1 MKRLIRILLL
11 AGGLAPLTTFLDGDV
26 PCCELRYTVRPDPSS
41 GAIDVVLT
49 VHGYQGEALVLER
62 PSHRPLVGLLTQDP
76 EIEGVRHVRWDLV
89 DGSPRWTYERP
100 VEGWQDPI
108 QITYRLPITAERP
121 LNAWS
126 VGLDRDLL
134 YAPAEALFLL
144 PVMPSQ
150 TAQHAPIRVRWDLPA
165 EWDLVTGWPDRT
177 SFYGTRTL
185 VKTDIL
191 AGDIERRDLYAC
203 GIAIELGI
211 AGEWEFAPEDMGQDV
226 GALVCAARRR
236 LGAPPVQQLA
246 VMVAPARFPVTSG
259 NRNGPRAVGFVHWN
273 DGQPPTA
280 RLLAHEIVHLWQQFD
295 APAWFQEGVNDYLA
309 LRTARE
315 AGLIAEETFAAQLA
329 EIDAAY
335 RRNPHHGRWT
345 FAEEQLEAKPFGTSD
360 GYLSYRKGAL
370 VGLSLDRE
378 LRLRTGGEIDIAAL
392 WREMNART
400 TWGHVRWTDEEIAR
414 RAAILVDGGL
424 DLFFDHY
431 VEGTEPVPQADVLLA
446 HLPPLPP
453 PPADRRGLG
462 AVAAF
467 LQATFD

>member
-1 MKRLIRILLL
+1 MKRLLRTALLV
-11 AGGLAPLTTFLDGDV
+11 GGLVPLTTTLDGDV
-26 PCCELRYTVRPDPSS
+26 PCCELRYTLRPDPSS

-49 VHGYQGEALVLER
+49 LHGYQGEALVLER
-62 PSHRPLVGLLTQDP
+62 PSQRPLVGLLTQDP
-76 EIEGVRHVRWDLV
+76 EIEGVRHVRWDLI

-100 VEGWQDPI
+100 AGGWRDPI
-108 QITYRLPITAERP
+108 RITYRLPITAERP

-126 VGLDRDLL
+126 VGLDRALL

-144 PVMPSQ
+144 PVMPAQ
-150 TAQHAPIRVRWDLPA
+150 TAQHAPIRVHWRVPVGWEVVA
-165 EWDLVTGWPDRT
+165 GWPDPS

-191 AGDIERRDLYAC
+191 AGELERRDVSAC
-203 GIAIELGI
+203 GIDVELAI
-211 AGEWEFAPEDMGQDV
+211 AGQWGFAPEDVGQDI
-226 GALVCAARRR
+226 GAVVCAARRR
-236 LGAPPVQQLA
+236 LGAPPVQRLA
-246 VMVAPARFPVTSG
+246 VLLAPARFPVTSG

-295 APAWFQEGVNDYLA
+295 APDWFQEGVNDYLA
-309 LRTARE
+309 LRIARE
-315 AGLIAEETFAAQLA
+315 ADLLTEESYLSQLA

-335 RRNPHHGRWT
+335 RRNPNRERWT
-345 FAEEQLEAKPFGTSD
+345 FAEERQQAKPFGTSD

-378 LRLRTGGEIDIAAL
+378 LRLRTSGETDLAAL

-400 TWGHVRWTDEEIAR
+400 TWGHVRWSDEEIAH
-414 RAAILVDGGL
+414 RAAVLVEGGL
-424 DLFFDHY
+424 GRFFDLY
-431 VEGTEPVPQADVLLA
+431 VDGTEPVPRSDLLA
-446 HLPPLPP
+446 ANLPPLPP

>member
-1 MKRLIRILLL
+1 MVRLLRIALL
-11 AGGLAPLTTFLDGDV
+11 AAGLAPLTTTLPGDV
-26 PCCELRYTVRPDPSS
+26 PCCELRYTLRPDPSS
-41 GAIDVVLT
+41 GAVDVTLT

-62 PSHRPLVGLLTQDP
+62 PSQRPLVGLLTQDP
-76 EIEGVRHVRWDLV
+76 EIEGVRHVRWDLIE
-89 DGSPRWTYERP
+89 GSPRWTYERP

-108 QITYRLPITAERP
+108 RITYRLPITAERP

-150 TAQHAPIRVRWDLPA
+150 TAQHAPIRVHWRVPA
-165 EWDLVTGWPDRT
+165 GWEVVTGWPSR
-177 SFYGTRTL
+177 SAFYGTRTL
-185 VKTDIL
+185 VKTDVL
-191 AGDIERRDLYAC
+191 AGEIERRELYAC
-203 GIAIELGI
+203 GITIELGI
-211 AGEWEFAPEDMGQDV
+211 AGEWGFAPADVGQDV
-226 GALVCAARRR
+226 AALVCAARRR
-236 LGAPPVQQLA
+236 LGAPPVQRLA

-295 APAWFQEGVNDYLA
+295 APVWFQEGVNDYLA
-309 LRTARE
+309 LRIARE
-315 AGLIAEETFAAQLA
+315 ADLITDETLAAQLA

-335 RRNPHHGRWT
+335 RRNPNRGRWS
-345 FAEEQLEAKPFGTSD
+345 FAEEQLAAKPFGTSD
-360 GYLSYRKGAL
+360 GYLAYRKGAL

-378 LRLRTGGEIDIAAL
+378 LRLRTGGEVDLATL

-400 TWGHVRWTDEEIAR
+400 TWGHVRWSDEEIAR
-414 RAAILVDGGL
+414 RVATLAEDGL
-424 DLFFDHY
+424 DTFFERY
-431 VEGTEPVPQADVLLA
+431 VEGTDPVPSSETLLA
-446 HLPPLPP
+446 DLPPSPA
-453 PPADRRGLG
+453 PPADRRGLE